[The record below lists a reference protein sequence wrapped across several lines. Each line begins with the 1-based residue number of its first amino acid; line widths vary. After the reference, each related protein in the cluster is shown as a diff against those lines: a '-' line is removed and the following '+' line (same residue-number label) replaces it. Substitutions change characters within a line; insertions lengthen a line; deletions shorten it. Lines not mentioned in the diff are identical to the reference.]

1 MNFNQI
7 PEELKQL
14 PIWCVWNLE
23 KGGKIPYNP
32 WTGYKAQSNNLESF
46 TPFKTASKAMYDGRY
61 NGVGIGIFYGINAI
75 DIDHCINDGN
85 YSDMANDIIQRMNS
99 YTEISPSGNGIR
111 IIFKAPDL
119 QYNKELYY
127 IHNQKRGLE
136 IYVSGATS
144 KFVTITGNVINDV
157 PIANRTV
164 ALQEILDLY
173 MRRTSAHIHTD
184 TVIVQPIGDFLQIG
198 FEKDTKLRNYWNGV
212 RPHKSESENDF
223 GFMSKLLY
231 WVNGNIDE
239 AIRAFRSSPYAQQKD
254 EEHKKKLERKD
265 YLMMTAKNAMPDRTA
280 AQDNEQ
286 WKLEHTVKH
295 ITQPM
300 EETNNKVSKGLSIIS
315 ASDLQKEDFPPIT
328 YLVDGLLPEGTS
340 LLVAAPKIG
349 KSWYVL
355 DMGLKIASGLPFL
368 NKFTTKSGVLYLAL
382 EDTHRRLQDRMNK
395 LLQNNPT
402 PTSFYF
408 STEASSIDNGL
419 IESLEA
425 TIKDKPD
432 IKLIIIDT
440 LQKIRSQSKAG
451 NNVYQQDYAE
461 IGAIKSFADKH
472 SISVMFVHH
481 LRKMKDGDDQFNMIS
496 GSTALMGAVD
506 TSFVIT
512 KKSRNDINATLHIT
526 GRDIES
532 GELIMSFNKET
543 CQWELIGNAQDV
555 AKINEKTE
563 YENNQIV
570 KTIKVLLD
578 ESDSGTWTGNAKSL
592 LEAGKQITG
601 FPLDSSSR
609 SLNGALKKL
618 KNQLMKYDNIIYT
631 DTPNGNAGPSHYF
644 AIGAKKYPPQ
654 SADTSVTD

>member
-1 MNFNQI
+1 MNYNQI
-7 PEELKQL
+7 PNELKQL

-32 WTGYKAQSNNLESF
+32 RTGYKAQSNNLESF
-46 TPFKTASKAMYDGRY
+46 TSFKTASKAVYDSRY
-61 NGVGIGIFYGINAI
+61 NGVGIGIFYGISAI
-75 DIDHCINDGN
+75 DIDHCMNDGVL
-85 YSDMANDIIQRMNS
+85 SDMATDIIQRMNS

-111 IIFKAPDL
+111 IIFNAPDL

-144 KFVTITGNVINDV
+144 KFVTITGNVIKDV
-157 PIANRTV
+157 PIANCTV

-173 MRRTSAHIHTD
+173 MRRTSAHNHTD
-184 TVIVQPIGDFLQIG
+184 TVVVHPTGDYLQIG
-198 FEKDTKLRNYWNGV
+198 LEKDVKLRDYWYGV

-265 YLMMTAKNAMPDRTA
+265 YLIMTAKNAMPDRTA

-286 WKLEHTVKH
+286 WKLEHTVKR
-295 ITQPM
+295 ITQPI
-300 EETNNKVSKGLSIIS
+300 EKTDNKVSKGLSIIS
-315 ASDLQKEDFPPIT
+315 ASDLQKENFPPIT

-340 LLVAAPKIG
+340 LLAAAPKIG

-395 LLQNNPT
+395 LLQNNPS

-440 LQKIRSQSKAG
+440 LQKIRSQSKVG

-512 KKSRNDINATLHIT
+512 KKSRNDTNATLHIT

-532 GELIMSFNKET
+532 DELIMSFNKDT
-543 CQWELIGNAQDV
+543 CHWELIGNAQEV
-555 AKINEKTE
+555 AKQRERSE
-563 YENNQIV
+563 YEDNPIV
-570 KTIKVLLD
+570 MTIRTLLD
-578 ESDSGTWTGNAKSL
+578 ESDDGSWTGNAKSL
-592 LEAGKQITG
+592 LEVGETITG
-601 FPLDSSSR
+601 LHLASSSR
-609 SLNGALKKL
+609 SLNITLKKL
-618 KNQLMKYDNIIYT
+618 QKKLREYDNIIYT
-631 DTPNGNAGPSHYF
+631 ITSNGNAGPTHSFYT
-644 AIGAKKYPPQ
+644 GAKTYRPH
-654 SADTSVTD
+654 SYDTSITD

>member
-32 WTGYKAQSNNLESF
+32 RTGYKAQSNNLESF
-46 TPFKTASKAMYDGRY
+46 TPFKTASKAVYDGRY
-61 NGVGIGIFYGINAI
+61 NGIGIGIFYGISAI
-75 DIDHCINDGN
+75 DIDHCLNDGLL
-85 YSDMANDIIQRMNS
+85 SDMATDIIQRMNS

-119 QYNKELYY
+119 QYNKEVYY

-136 IYVSGATS
+136 IYVSGSTS
-144 KFVTITGNVINDV
+144 KFVTITGNVIKDV
-157 PIANRTV
+157 PIADCTV
-164 ALQEILDLY
+164 ALQDILDLY
-173 MRRTSAHIHTD
+173 MKRPSSPIHTD
-184 TVIVQPIGDFLQIG
+184 TVIVQPNEDFLQIG
-198 FEKDTKLRNYWNGV
+198 LEKDAKLRDYWNGV

-265 YLMMTAKNAMPDRTA
+265 YLLMTAKSAMPNRTA

-286 WKLEHTVKH
+286 WKLEHIAKR
-295 ITQPM
+295 ITQSI
-300 EETNNKVSKGLSIIS
+300 EETDNKVSKGLSIIS
-315 ASDLQKEDFPPIT
+315 APDLQKELFPPIT
-328 YLVDGLLPEGTS
+328 YLVNDLLPEGTS

-368 NKFTTKSGVLYLAL
+368 NKTTTKVGVLYLAL

-395 LLQNNPT
+395 LLKNRPS
-402 PTSFYF
+402 PTSFYVT
-408 STEASSIDNGL
+408 TEAASLDNGL
-419 IESLEA
+419 IESLES
-425 TIKDKPD
+425 TIQSHPD

-440 LQKIRSQSKAG
+440 LQKIRSQSKLG

-532 GELIMSFNKET
+532 GELIMRFNKAT

-555 AKINEKTE
+555 AKQNEKSE
-563 YENNQIV
+563 YENNPIV
-570 KTIKVLLD
+570 RTIKTLLD
-578 ESDSGTWTGNAKSL
+578 ESDNGTWTGNAKSL
-592 LEAGKQITG
+592 LEAGERITG
-601 FPLDSSSR
+601 LPLASSSR
-609 SLNGALKKL
+609 SLNSTLKKL
-618 KNQLMKYDNIIYT
+618 QKQLREYDNIIYT
-631 DTPNGNAGPSHYF
+631 NTPNGNAGPSHYF
-644 AIGAKKYPPQ
+644 AVGAKTYRPQ
-654 SADTSVTD
+654 SADTSDTD

>member
-1 MNFNQI
+1 MNYNQI
-7 PEELKQL
+7 PNELKQL

-32 WTGYKAQSNNLESF
+32 RTGYKAQSNNLESF
-46 TPFKTASKAMYDGRY
+46 TSFKTASKSVYDGRY
-61 NGVGIGIFYGINAI
+61 NGVGIGIFYGISAI
-75 DIDHCINDGN
+75 DIDHCMNDGVL
-85 YSDMANDIIQRMNS
+85 SDMATDIIQRMNS

-111 IIFKAPDL
+111 IIFNAPDL

-136 IYVSGATS
+136 IYVSGATN
-144 KFVTITGNVINDV
+144 KFVTITGNVIKDV
-157 PIANRTV
+157 PIANCTV

-184 TVIVQPIGDFLQIG
+184 TVIVQPTGDYLQIG
-198 FEKDTKLRNYWNGV
+198 LEKDVKLRDYWNGV

-223 GFMSKLLY
+223 GFISKLLY

-239 AIRAFRSSPYAQQKD
+239 AIRVFRSSPYAQQKD
-254 EEHKKKLERKD
+254 DEHKKKLERKD
-265 YLMMTAKNAMPDRTA
+265 YLIMTAKNAMPDRTA

-286 WKLEHTVKH
+286 WKPEHAVKR
-295 ITQPM
+295 ITQPI
-300 EETNNKVSKGLSIIS
+300 EKTDNKVSKGLSIIS
-315 ASDLQKEDFPPIT
+315 ASDLQKENFPPIT
-328 YLVDGLLPEGTS
+328 YLVDDLLPEGTS
-340 LLVAAPKIG
+340 LFAAAPKIG

-395 LLQNNPT
+395 LLQNNPS

-440 LQKIRSQSKAG
+440 LQKIRSQSKVG

-472 SISVMFVHH
+472 SIS
-481 LRKMKDGDDQFNMIS
+481 GD
-496 GSTALMGAVD
+496 
-506 TSFVIT
+506 
-512 KKSRNDINATLHIT
+512 
-526 GRDIES
+526 
-532 GELIMSFNKET
+532 
-543 CQWELIGNAQDV
+543 CP
-555 AKINEKTE
+555 KT
-563 YENNQIV
+563 
-570 KTIKVLLD
+570 
-578 ESDSGTWTGNAKSL
+578 
-592 LEAGKQITG
+592 
-601 FPLDSSSR
+601 
-609 SLNGALKKL
+609 
-618 KNQLMKYDNIIYT
+618 
-631 DTPNGNAGPSHYF
+631 
-644 AIGAKKYPPQ
+644 
-654 SADTSVTD
+654 

>member
-32 WTGYKAQSNNLESF
+32 RTGYKAQSNNLESF
-46 TPFKTASKAMYDGRY
+46 TPFKTASKAVYDGRY
-61 NGVGIGIFYGINAI
+61 NGIGIGIFYGISAI
-75 DIDHCINDGN
+75 DIDHCLNDGLL
-85 YSDMANDIIQRMNS
+85 SDMATDIIQRMNS

-119 QYNKELYY
+119 QYNKEVYY

-136 IYVSGATS
+136 IYVSGSTS
-144 KFVTITGNVINDV
+144 KFVTITGNVIKDV
-157 PIANRTV
+157 PIADCTV
-164 ALQEILDLY
+164 ALQDILDLY
-173 MRRTSAHIHTD
+173 MKRPSSPIHTD
-184 TVIVQPIGDFLQIG
+184 TVIVQPNGDFLQIG
-198 FEKDTKLRNYWNGV
+198 LEKDAKLRDYWNGV

-265 YLMMTAKNAMPDRTA
+265 YLLMTAKSAMPNRTA

-286 WKLEHTVKH
+286 WKLEHTAKR
-295 ITQPM
+295 ITQPI
-300 EETNNKVSKGLSIIS
+300 EETDDKVSKGLSIIS
-315 ASDLQKEDFPPIT
+315 APDLQKEFFPPIT
-328 YLVDGLLPEGTS
+328 YLVNDLLPEGTS

-368 NKFTTKSGVLYLAL
+368 NKTTTKVGVLYLAL

-395 LLQNNPT
+395 LLKNRPS
-402 PTSFYF
+402 PTSFYVT
-408 STEASSIDNGL
+408 TEATSLDNGL
-419 IESLEA
+419 IESLES
-425 TIKDKPD
+425 TIQTHPE

-440 LQKIRSQSKAG
+440 LQKIRSQSKSG

-461 IGAIKSFADKH
+461 IGALKSFADKH
-472 SISVMFVHH
+472 SVSVMFVHH

-532 GELIMSFNKET
+532 GELIMRFNKAT

-555 AKINEKTE
+555 AKQNEKSE
-563 YENNQIV
+563 YENNPIV
-570 KTIKVLLD
+570 RTIKTLLD
-578 ESDSGTWTGNAKSL
+578 ESDNGTWTGNAKSL
-592 LEAGKQITG
+592 LEAGERITG
-601 FPLDSSSR
+601 LPLASSSR
-609 SLNGALKKL
+609 SLNSTLKKL
-618 KNQLMKYDNIIYT
+618 QKQLREYDNIIYT
-631 DTPNGNAGPSHYF
+631 NTPNGNAGPSHYF
-644 AIGAKKYPPQ
+644 AVGAKTYRPQ
-654 SADTSVTD
+654 LADTSDTD

>member
-1 MNFNQI
+1 MNFNLI

-32 WTGYKAQSNNLESF
+32 RTGYKAQSNNLESF
-46 TPFKTASKAMYDGRY
+46 TAFKTASKAVYDGGY
-61 NGVGIGIFYGINAI
+61 NGVGIGIFYGISAI
-75 DIDHCINDGN
+75 DIDHCLNNGVL
-85 YSDMANDIIQRMNS
+85 SDMAADIIQRMNS

-119 QYNKELYY
+119 QYNKEVYY

-144 KFVTITGNVINDV
+144 KFVTITGNVIKDV
-157 PIANRTV
+157 PIADCTV
-164 ALQEILDLY
+164 ALQDILDLY
-173 MRRTSAHIHTD
+173 MKRTSSPIHTD
-184 TVIVQPIGDFLQIG
+184 TVIVQPTGDFLQIG
-198 FEKDTKLRNYWNGV
+198 LEKDAKLRDYWNGV

-223 GFMSKLLY
+223 GFMTKLLY

-265 YLMMTAKNAMPDRTA
+265 YLLMTAKSAMPNRTA

-286 WKLEHTVKH
+286 WKLEHTAKR
-295 ITQPM
+295 ITQPI
-300 EETNNKVSKGLSIIS
+300 EETDNKVSKGLSIIS
-315 ASDLQKEDFPPIT
+315 APDLQKEFFPPIT
-328 YLVDGLLPEGTS
+328 FLVNDLLPEGTS

-368 NKFTTKSGVLYLAL
+368 NKTTTKVGVLYLAL

-395 LLQNNPT
+395 LLKNRPS
-402 PTSFYF
+402 PTSFYVT
-408 STEASSIDNGL
+408 TEATSLDNGL
-419 IESLEA
+419 IESLES
-425 TIKDKPD
+425 TIQSHPD

-440 LQKIRSQSKAG
+440 LQKIRSQSKLG

-532 GELIMSFNKET
+532 GELIMRFNKAI

-555 AKINEKTE
+555 GKQNEKSE
-563 YENNQIV
+563 YENNLIV
-570 KTIKVLLD
+570 RTIKTLLD
-578 ESDSGTWTGNAKSL
+578 ESDNGTWTGNAKSL
-592 LEAGKQITG
+592 LEAGERITG
-601 FPLDSSSR
+601 LHIASSSR
-609 SLNGALKKL
+609 SLNSTLKKL
-618 KNQLMKYDNIIYT
+618 QKQLREYDNIIYT
-631 DTPNGNAGPSHYF
+631 NTPNGNAGPSHYF
-644 AIGAKKYPPQ
+644 AVGAKTYRPQ
-654 SADTSVTD
+654 SADISDTD

>member
-32 WTGYKAQSNNLESF
+32 QTDYKAQSNNLESF
-46 TPFKTASKAMYDGRY
+46 TQFKTAIKAVYDGRY
-61 NGVGIGIFYGINAI
+61 NGVGIGIFYGISAI
-75 DIDHCINDGN
+75 DIDHCLNDGVL
-85 YSDMANDIIQRMNS
+85 SDMATDIIQRMNS

-111 IIFKAPDL
+111 IIFKAPNL
-119 QYNKELYY
+119 QYNKDLYY

-136 IYVSGATS
+136 IYVSGATN
-144 KFVTITGNVINDV
+144 KFVTITGNVIRDV
-157 PIANRTV
+157 PIAECTV
-164 ALQEILDLY
+164 ALQEVLDLY
-173 MRRTSAHIHTD
+173 MQRPSTTIHTD
-184 TVIVQPIGDFLQIG
+184 TVIVQPTGDFLQIG
-198 FEKDTKLRNYWNGV
+198 LEKDTKLRDYWNGV
-212 RPHKSESENDF
+212 RLHKSESENDF
-223 GFMSKLLY
+223 GFMAKLLY
-231 WVNGNIDE
+231 WTNGDIDK
-239 AIRAFRSSPYAQQKD
+239 AISAFRSSPYAHQKD

-265 YLMMTAKNAMPDRTA
+265 YLIMTAKNAMPNRTA
-280 AQDNEQ
+280 AQNNEQ
-286 WKLEHTVKH
+286 WKLEHTKKNT
-295 ITQPM
+295 TQSV
-300 EETNNKVSKGLSIIS
+300 EKTENTVSKGLSIIS

-340 LLVAAPKIG
+340 ILVAAPKIG

-368 NKFTTKSGVLYLAL
+368 NKFTTKVGVLYLAL

-395 LLQNNPT
+395 LLQNNPS

-419 IESLEA
+419 IESLEI
-425 TIKDKPD
+425 TIKDNPD

-440 LQKIRSQSKAG
+440 LQKIRSQSKAS

-461 IGAIKSFADKH
+461 IGAIKNFADKH
-472 SISVMFVHH
+472 NVSVLFVHH

-532 GELIMSFNKET
+532 GELIMSFNKDT

-555 AKINEKTE
+555 AKQNEKSE
-563 YENNQIV
+563 YENNLIV
-570 KTIKVLLD
+570 RTIRTLLD
-578 ESDSGTWTGNAKSL
+578 ESDNGIWTGNAKSL
-592 LEAGKQITG
+592 LEAGEQITG
-601 FPLDSSSR
+601 FQISSSSR
-609 SLNGALKKL
+609 SLNVALKKL
-618 KNQLMKYDNIIYT
+618 QKQLREYDNIIYT
-631 DTPNGNAGPSHYF
+631 STTNGNAGQTNCFSV
-644 AIGAKKYPPQ
+644 GAKYYRPHLEKTQ
-654 SADTSVTD
+654 ITD

>member
-61 NGVGIGIFYGINAI
+61 NGVGIGIFYGISAI

-440 LQKIRSQSKAG
+440 LQKIKSQSKAG

>member
-32 WTGYKAQSNNLESF
+32 RTGYKAKSNNLNSF
-46 TPFKTASKAMYDGRY
+46 TPFKTASKAVSDGRY
-61 NGVGIGIFYGINAI
+61 NGVGIGIFYGISAI
-75 DIDHCINDGN
+75 DIDHCLNDRVL
-85 YSDMANDIIQRMNS
+85 SDMAADIIQRMNS

-111 IIFKAPDL
+111 IIFKAPDW

-144 KFVTITGNVINDV
+144 KFVTITGNAINNV
-157 PIANRTV
+157 PIADCSV
-164 ALQEILDLY
+164 ALQEVLDLY
-173 MRRTSAHIHTD
+173 MQRPSAQIHTD
-184 TVIVQPIGDFLQIG
+184 TTIVQPAGDFLQIG
-198 FEKDTKLRNYWNGV
+198 LEYDAKLRDFWNGI
-212 RPHKSESENDF
+212 RPLKSESENDF
-223 GFMSKLLY
+223 GFMRKLLY
-231 WVNGNIDE
+231 WVNGNVDE
-239 AIRAFRSSPYAQQKD
+239 AIRAFCSSPYAQQKD
-254 EEHKKKLERKD
+254 EKHKKKLERKD

-280 AQDNEQ
+280 AQDYEQ
-286 WKLEHTVKH
+286 WILEHTAKH
-295 ITQPM
+295 ITQPIK
-300 EETNNKVSKGLSIIS
+300 EANNKVSKGLSIIS

-340 LLVAAPKIG
+340 LLAAAPKIG

-368 NKFTTKSGVLYLAL
+368 NKFTTKVGVLYLAL

-395 LLQNNPT
+395 LLQNNPS
-402 PTSFYF
+402 PASFYF

-425 TIKDKPD
+425 TIKEKPD

-461 IGAIKSFADKH
+461 IGAVKSFADKH
-472 SISVMFVHH
+472 NVSVLFVHH

-512 KKSRNDINATLHIT
+512 KKSRNDSNATLHIV

-532 GELIMSFNKET
+532 GELIMSFNRET

-555 AKINEKTE
+555 AKRNEKSE
-563 YENNQIV
+563 YENNPIV
-570 KTIKVLLD
+570 TTIRTLLK

-592 LEAGKQITG
+592 LEAGRQITG
-601 FPLDSSSR
+601 MHLASSSR
-609 SLNGALKKL
+609 SLNNALKKL
-618 KNQLMKYDNIIYT
+618 QKQLREYDNVIYT
-631 DTPNGNAGPSHYF
+631 NTSNGNAGPTHYF
-644 AIGAKKYPPQ
+644 SVGAKYYRPSSEEAPL
-654 SADTSVTD
+654 TD